1 MFRFFENLINPFA
14 PFREDTPPDRYWPYL
29 RSQLGNFRRVLP
41 VMMVTG
47 MFVAVAET
55 AIIAYSGRVVDL
67 LDEGAEGFWAA
78 HGWELALAA
87 LFVLLL
93 RPLMIGLN
101 SLFLENVLVSNMQDQ
116 VRWRGHKHLLGQS
129 TSFFQNDFARRL
141 SNRVMQLG
149 PAVEDTVF
157 MALEALWFSATYVIA
172 AGIVVATMDPVLA
185 IPLVLWVAGFIW
197 YTWNVSTR
205 VGAASEKWSDA
216 RSLVTGRIVDAYA
229 NVETVKLFGQGN
241 TEEVYV
247 QSAMRRH
254 RARLSRFLRLMTEM
268 SVGQNVLNGL
278 LMVGMLGPAVWLWSV
293 GRVSVGDVAAAS
305 ALTLRLNGMSGWLMW
320 VAIRMFEHAGV
331 IREGLRSISV
341 EHDVVDKPNAPA
353 LAVTKG
359 ALRIEN
365 LSHHYGKGTG
375 GLDHVTLDIPAGQ
388 KVGLVGRSG
397 AGKSSLVNLLL
408 RFRDAEEGRILI
420 DGQDVSAVT
429 QDSLRASIGMVTQDS
444 SLLHRS
450 VRANILYGR
459 PGASEDQ
466 MIAAAKQAEAHDFIL
481 DLEDPKGRQGYNA
494 HVGERGVKLSGGQ
507 RQRIA
512 IARVM
517 LKDAPILVLDEAT
530 SALDSEVEAA
540 IQETLYQMMEGKTV
554 IAIAHRLSTIA
565 AMDRIVV
572 MDQGR
577 VIEDGTHDEL
587 LAEGGTYAGLWA
599 RQSGGFLADE

>member
-1 MFRFFENLINPFA
+1 MFRFFENLVNPFA

-41 VMMVTG
+41 VMMVSG

-67 LDEGAEGFWAA
+67 LDTGAEGFWAA

-129 TSFFQNDFARRL
+129 MSFFQNDFAGRL

-172 AGIVVATMDPVLA
+172 AGIIVATMDPVLA

-197 YTWNVSTR
+197 YTWNVSTH
-205 VGAASEKWSDA
+205 VGAASEKWTDA

-268 SVGQNVLNGL
+268 S
-278 LMVGMLGPAVWLWSV
+278 A
-293 GRVSVGDVAAAS
+293 GR
-305 ALTLRLNGMSGWLMW
+305 T
-320 VAIRMFEHAGV
+320 F
-331 IREGLRSISV
+331 
-341 EHDVVDKPNAPA
+341 
-353 LAVTKG
+353 
-359 ALRIEN
+359 
-365 LSHHYGKGTG
+365 
-375 GLDHVTLDIPAGQ
+375 
-388 KVGLVGRSG
+388 
-397 AGKSSLVNLLL
+397 
-408 RFRDAEEGRILI
+408 
-420 DGQDVSAVT
+420 
-429 QDSLRASIGMVTQDS
+429 
-444 SLLHRS
+444 
-450 VRANILYGR
+450 
-459 PGASEDQ
+459 
-466 MIAAAKQAEAHDFIL
+466 
-481 DLEDPKGRQGYNA
+481 
-494 HVGERGVKLSGGQ
+494 
-507 RQRIA
+507 
-512 IARVM
+512 
-517 LKDAPILVLDEAT
+517 
-530 SALDSEVEAA
+530 
-540 IQETLYQMMEGKTV
+540 
-554 IAIAHRLSTIA
+554 
-565 AMDRIVV
+565 
-572 MDQGR
+572 
-577 VIEDGTHDEL
+577 
-587 LAEGGTYAGLWA
+587 
-599 RQSGGFLADE
+599 